1 VQTSRLANKGHTVFW
16 LLGLLTVLLGSVTIW
31 AVVRS
36 NGDVATVEHTHRI
49 LTAVS
54 VLEASVSEA
63 ESSVRGYIVNGQDR
77 YIEEFLAKRPEAE
90 QNALQLREL
99 VTPADP
105 EDAETEALSTTV
117 TRRMQHLNLVIQAR
131 RGGDST
137 QTIDSQY
144 GNEGRALISKIRTLT
159 ENIRTTAEQNLQAR
173 TKQRWRMQIALITL
187 CAIGFLMSI
196 GLVWTGQRAILAYR
210 DLRDHSEETLAKLN
224 AELEQRVAERTAKI
238 QQVNAALQ
246 GSQAELTQLADALR
260 RSNVELE
267 KFAYAASHDLQEPVR
282 NVLIFAELLLTR
294 CGSELNEQSRSY
306 LQTIVGS
313 SKRMHE
319 LVQGLL
325 EYARLNLDSND
336 RHENISLNDVLAMV
350 QQNLR
355 AQIQDSGATIHYSD
369 LPNLTGSRLELIRLM
384 QNLIGNSIK
393 YRSPDRP
400 CEIRISATKDQ
411 DYWTISVADNGI
423 GFHAE
428 FKEYIF
434 GMLKRLDR
442 KYSGGGFGLAIC
454 RSIVTRYGGRIW
466 AESQEGRGSTF
477 SFEWPVNMEATMSAP
492 ASAKAS

>member
-1 VQTSRLANKGHTVFW
+1 MLTSRLANKGHTVFW

-31 AVVRS
+31 AVMRS
-36 NGDVATVEHTHRI
+36 NTDITAVEHQHRI

-63 ESSVRGYIVNGQDR
+63 ESSVRGYVVNGQDR
-77 YIEEFLAKRPEAE
+77 YVDEFRAKRPEAE
-90 QNALQLREL
+90 QNAILLREL
-99 VTPADP
+99 VTPSDP
-105 EDAETEALSTTV
+105 EDFQAEDLSGTV
-117 TRRMQHLNLVIQAR
+117 ARRMKHLSAVMEAR
-131 RGGDST
+131 KAGDST
-137 QTIDSQY
+137 QTLDNQF
-144 GNEGRALISKIRTLT
+144 GNEGRALITKIRTLT
-159 ENIRTTAEQNLQAR
+159 DSIRKIAERNLQSR
-173 TKQRWRMQIALITL
+173 TIERRNTQIALISL
-187 CAIGFLMSI
+187 CGIGFITSI
-196 GLVWTGQRAILAYR
+196 GLVWTGRRAILAYR

-238 QQVNAALQ
+238 QHVNAALES
-246 GSQAELTQLADALR
+246 SQAELTQVADALR
-260 RSNVELE
+260 KSNVELE
-267 KFAYAASHDLQEPVR
+267 KFAYAASHDLQEPIR

-294 CGSELNEQSRSY
+294 CGAELNEQAQSY
-306 LQTIVGS
+306 LQTIVGA

-325 EYARLNLDSND
+325 EYSRLNLDAND
-336 RHENISLNDVLAMV
+336 RHEAISLDDVLAMV

-355 AQIQDSGATIHYSD
+355 AQIQDSGAMIHYSD

-393 YRSPDRP
+393 YRSPDRL
-400 CEIRISATKDQ
+400 CEIRITASQ
-411 DYWTISVADNGI
+411 GEDYWTISVADNGI
-423 GFHAE
+423 GFHTE

-477 SFEWPVNMEATMSAP
+477 SFQWPVHMEATMSVP